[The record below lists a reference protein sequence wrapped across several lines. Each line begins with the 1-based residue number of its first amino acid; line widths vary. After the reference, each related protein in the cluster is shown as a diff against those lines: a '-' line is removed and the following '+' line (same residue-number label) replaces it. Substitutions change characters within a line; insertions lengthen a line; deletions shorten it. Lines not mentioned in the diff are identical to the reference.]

1 MPMPIP
7 TAWLSRQSTVD
18 AFEKEFEYDGV
29 ALGNCHS
36 EWEELKTKIHPGD
49 ELWYFISPPETWT
62 GSLRCGME
70 GITLRRDGQTVDN
83 VLLSLS

>member
-1 MPMPIP
+1 MPMSIP

-18 AFEKEFEYDGV
+18 ALESEFEYDGIV
-29 ALGNCHS
+29 FGHCHS
-36 EWEELKTKIHPGD
+36 EWQQLKAKIRPGD

-62 GSLRCGME
+62 GFPRCGME
-70 GITLRRDGQTVDN
+70 GITLRRHGQTIDN